1 MLEAIFK
8 PEFVS
13 ALSTAVLAAFVAMI
27 VAYVNLRQTKRAYSS
42 SIEARLEGLYDRL
55 MDYRL
60 KHPEVFK
67 LSRSWTRDCLTKIYL
82 QSNDEERSWAIYV
95 GYVELCISYC
105 NAVLLAQRRRL
116 LAKQVYTS
124 QHEPLVRML
133 ITEHFPI
140 IHQFTSEGFGS
151 SAIAE
156 FISRERANGWK
167 WEDVYSTMH
176 QPRDRRTRGESC

>member
-1 MLEAIFK
+1 MLEVIFT

-13 ALSTAVLAAFVAMI
+13 ALSTAALAAIVALI
-27 VAYVNLRQTKRAYSS
+27 VAYVNSRQTRRTYSS
-42 SIEARLEGLYDRL
+42 SIETRLEGLYDRL

-67 LSRSWTRDCLTKIYL
+67 WSRSWTRDCLTKIYL
-82 QSNDEERSWAIYV
+82 QSNDEERNWAIYV

-105 NAVLLAQRRRL
+105 NAVLLARNRRL
-116 LAKQVYTS
+116 LAKQVYVS

-140 IHQFTSEGFGS
+140 IHQFSSEGFAS
-151 SAIAE
+151 KAIAE
-156 FISRERANGWK
+156 FISRERVNGWK
-167 WEDVYSTMH
+167 WEDIYATMD
-176 QPRDRRTRGESC
+176 QPRDRRTKG